1 MAASWIRV
9 AGAARRQRPRCRA
22 GPANSTCA
30 WSTGPWPPPGLT
42 NLAFSPDSLGIRGAG
57 RGLQL
62 ALLGNDYDELNEQ
75 TATLVAAMQGDPAFV
90 NPQLSQ
96 DASQPQIDVSIDR
109 DMATQLGLAPEAV
122 AATINMLTEGIVA
135 QEVFIGGEETEILL
149 QPGAAPVRNPQD
161 IESVFMRTSGG
172 KFVPRGMV
180 ALSMPRPAWERP
192 PHGCRKSRPRC
203 CRRMC
208 ASPCAAR
215 PPR

>member
-1 MAASWIRV
+1 MAEMTLMAEGRLTDVLGTIPGVSEVQIYGEQENEFRLQV
-9 AGAARRQRPRCRA
+9 FLPRPAGLGLDLGDVQAALRTLRA
-22 GPANSTCA
+22 DTA
-30 WSTGPWPPPGLT
+30 
-42 NLAFSPDSLGIRGAG
+42 LGD
-57 RGLQL
+57 L
-62 ALLGNDYDELNEQ
+62 E
-75 TATLVAAMQGDPAFV
+75 T
-90 NPQLSQ
+90 
-96 DASQPQIDVSIDR
+96 ASQSVILRSR
-109 DMATQLGLAPEAV
+109 DPEV
-122 AATINMLTEGIVA
+122 TVEMIENLRINKHIR
-135 QEVFIGGEETEILL
+135 IGGEETEILL

-172 KFVPRGMV
+172 KFVPRGTV